1 MLTDK
6 EKIYDVEYRG
16 EYLQYWLPKK
26 QPGVDEQIARQQNK
40 FITLSFDYTLVP
52 LLLLPADFRSYLLI
66 QNLSL
71 ANDLWIGFDTQPDPA
86 NSRGIR
92 IAKEL
97 AFEPGR
103 IPQNAIWVMGSPAVG
118 KGTILYSI
126 D

>member
-1 MLTDK
+1 MAAYEN
-6 EKIYDVEYRG
+6 EKIYDVDWRSKYT
-16 EYLQYWLPKK
+16 QYWLPKK
-26 QPGVDEQIARQQNK
+26 QPGIAEAIARQQNK
-40 FITLSFDYTLVP
+40 FINLSFDYTLVP
-52 LLLLPADFRSYLLI
+52 ILLLRADFRTYLLI

-103 IPQNAIWVMGSPAVG
+103 IPQNDIWVIGSAAG
-118 KGTILYSI
+118 KGTILYSQ